1 MSNQT
6 KKAWKATALCA
17 LSLLL
22 LSGCGKQTAEPQTQ
36 TGWVATF
43 NPNDRAQS
51 IIQVTADE
59 TGHVAQPE
67 NPTRADYV
75 FTGWYDNKRCAGE
88 PFDFTQALQDDVF
101 LYAGW
106 NTSKIR
112 ITVDFGIADVQPQT
126 LSIESGTVLQESD
139 LTAVS
144 APENSTFAGW
154 YLDSAGAVP
163 VDFSQPFTKNTTL
176 YARWQKTKV
185 TVRFDLGYFG
195 AENPADQ
202 VIDLT
207 AGETVQLPA
216 EPTRGDKGDY
226 QFDGWYLGTGKNREA
241 YDFGTVPTDDM
252 TLYAGWTQ
260 LRATVTYDLGDG
272 TAETE
277 KVKLGKTARKY
288 DRFER
293 EGFTFNGWF
302 YDPECTHA
310 ADMAQLEIT
319 GDLTVYASWTGLPK
333 TVIYDYN
340 YEGAPEPVTVEAAYG
355 TVMTEPEEPTRDG
368 LEFTGWYTD
377 KRCKKPFT
385 FGSPITEDLKLY
397 AGWGEK
403 GAEGQQN
410 SCLITFYC
418 NDGTDAVYK
427 TEEVARNK
435 YSEMRTAGVTYPERE
450 GYQAFGWYT
459 TPDCQEGTRFD
470 PNSRI
475 KDNLNLYVQ
484 WQKEY
489 VFEAEL
495 TQLTDIPIG
504 DTGKVEDKLGF
515 GESSNPKG
523 LYLIEWDC
531 YDAGASNDYYV
542 SYLYNPGSYLEFCI
556 TSSKEV
562 TGATLVLRLT
572 PELHDMYFLTGGP
585 DGTAAEKNG
594 YKVYVNP
601 VYSFNSVINK
611 EQLESYDQVFS
622 LNADLT
628 GAVTKDQDP
637 NYSTK
642 RAFEDYTIT
651 TELNLHEGE
660 NIIRLV
666 TDNTHDYGGSMHA
679 AAPMVD
685 CIKIYTDATLTW
697 TPGHEYTS
705 NLDGIDARWPA
716 KQAEDKET
724 SE

>member
-1 MSNQT
+1 MSKQT
-6 KKAWKATALCA
+6 KKVWKATALCA

-22 LSGCGKQTAEPQTQ
+22 LGGCGKQAAEIQTQ

-51 IIQVTADE
+51 IVQVTADE

-67 NPTRADYV
+67 DPTRTDYV

-88 PFDFTQALQDDVF
+88 PFDFNQTLQDDVF

-112 ITVDFGIADVQPQT
+112 ITLDFGAADAQPQT
-126 LSIESGTVLQESD
+126 LSIESGTVLKESD
-139 LTAVS
+139 LPTVS

-163 VDFSQPFTKNTTL
+163 ADFSQPFTKNTTL

-207 AGETVQLPA
+207 AGQTVQMPE

-226 QFDGWYLGTGKNREA
+226 RFDGWYLGTGKNREA
-241 YDFGTVPTDDM
+241 YDFETVPTDDM

-260 LRATVTYDLGDG
+260 LRATVTYDLGNG
-272 TAETE
+272 TTETE

-288 DRFER
+288 NRIER
-293 EGFTFNGWF
+293 DGFTFNGWY

-333 TVIYDYN
+333 TVVYDYN
-340 YEGAPEPVTVEAAYG
+340 YEGAPEAVTVKVPYG

-385 FGSPITEDLKLY
+385 FGSPLTEDLKLY

-403 GAEGQQN
+403 GAEGQKN
-410 SCLITFYC
+410 TCLITFYC

-435 YSEMRTAGVTYPERE
+435 YSEMRTAGVTYPVRE

-459 TPDCQEGTRFD
+459 TPDCQEGTQFD

-484 WQKEY
+484 WKKEY

-504 DTGKVEDKLGF
+504 DTGKFEDKLGF

-531 YDAGASNDYYV
+531 YNAGASNDYYV

-556 TSSKEV
+556 TSSKKV

-611 EQLESYDQVFS
+611 EQLESYDQVFN

-628 GAVTKDQDP
+628 GAITKDQDP

-651 TELNLHEGE
+651 AELNLHEGE

-685 CIKIYTDATLTW
+685 CIKIYTDAELTW

-716 KQAEDKET
+716 KQAED
-724 SE
+724 